1 MAGMTKSVSTVE
13 DTIPPTIGTAMRCMS
28 SAPVPV
34 LQRMGTRPAM
44 MAATVII
51 FGRTRSTA
59 PSMMARLVRVIVSMF
74 FTEPTD
80 DTPHVMAPGVL
91 SKAAIAVCALVTV
104 LLGIF
109 PQPVLDLAERA
120 ATFLN

>member
-1 MAGMTKSVSTVE
+1 
-13 DTIPPTIGTAMRCMS
+13 
-28 SAPVPV
+28 
-34 LQRMGTRPAM
+34 
-44 MAATVII
+44 
-51 FGRTRSTA
+51 
-59 PSMMARLVRVIVSMF
+59 MF